1 MFDKD
6 GIVKVKLPLKSEK
19 YRRFVN
25 SFYSATIILLKS
37 AIYTDFL
44 NPKHTNDLDEDE
56 FTLIYAIMFNY
67 RHFIEVAIK
76 SSIESLNGEVKRT
89 HTVFDKYKQLN
100 NLWVDKTKKLDKNFW
115 LDKNFDNSID
125 IDKQFKY
132 FENIVRNIDAY
143 DNKNAT
149 SFRYP
154 QEKRAEVKLCLN
166 EIETNTIA
174 FMEFYDNLSWAI
186 RILKEST

>member
-1 MFDKD
+1 
-6 GIVKVKLPLKSEK
+6 
-19 YRRFVN
+19 
-25 SFYSATIILLKS
+25 
-37 AIYTDFL
+37 
-44 NPKHTNDLDEDE
+44 
-56 FTLIYAIMFNY
+56 MFNY

-89 HTVFDKYKQLN
+89 HTVFDKYKQLK